1 RSVDVNSDADERAWA
16 DRIRAGD
23 IDAFE
28 ALYRTYWQRLYAFAF
43 RYVQTKEDAEEVTQE
58 VFFRIWRGRAQW
70 MPAGAVRN
78 YLYLAVRN
86 AARDRLERAA
96 VARRWGGR
104 VGQLVTA
111 TEIQSDLEAAD
122 LVAAV
127 QRAFE
132 LGRTPD
138 ATQRHNRAAEPR
150 ACEARSHG
158 TALPCQV
165 HQQVQL
171 GVAHVVVVAQ
181 ALVRSVE
188 QPPERRQVAGRH
200 RRFCLPHAGCL
211 GDHVAEPS
219 REHLGESRARQLEQL
234 LDRGCREQV

>member
-1 RSVDVNSDADERAWA
+1 MPLNASFANPSEDRSVDVNSDADERAWA

-96 VARRWGGR
+96 VTRRWGGR

-127 QRAFE
+127 QRALDE
-132 LGRTPD
+132 LPPRRSAVCRLRLIDELSYAQIADRLGIREKTVETQLARGLKFLRDRIRPGAHPTSAPSD
-138 ATQRHNRAAEPR
+138 GSAVNTCRATSAAAPR
-150 ACEARSHG
+150 GA
-158 TALPCQV
+158 
-165 HQQVQL
+165 
-171 GVAHVVVVAQ
+171 
-181 ALVRSVE
+181 
-188 QPPERRQVAGRH
+188 
-200 RRFCLPHAGCL
+200 
-211 GDHVAEPS
+211 
-219 REHLGESRARQLEQL
+219 
-234 LDRGCREQV
+234 

>member
-1 RSVDVNSDADERAWA
+1 MPLNTSFANEPETSWDDVRTDVDERAWA

-23 IDAFE
+23 MDAFE

-96 VARRWGGR
+96 VARRWRGR
-104 VGQLVTA
+104 VGPVA
-111 TEIQSDLEAAD
+111 AAAEIESDLEAAE

-127 QRAFE
+127 ERALAE
-132 LGRTPD
+132 LPSKRAVVCRLRLIDGLSYAQIADRLGICEKTVETQLARGLKFLRDQIRPAGALTHPGLAPGVRTSAPAD
-138 ATQRHNRAAEPR
+138 GSALNKYRSTSPAAPR
-150 ACEARSHG
+150 GA
-158 TALPCQV
+158 
-165 HQQVQL
+165 
-171 GVAHVVVVAQ
+171 
-181 ALVRSVE
+181 
-188 QPPERRQVAGRH
+188 
-200 RRFCLPHAGCL
+200 
-211 GDHVAEPS
+211 
-219 REHLGESRARQLEQL
+219 
-234 LDRGCREQV
+234 